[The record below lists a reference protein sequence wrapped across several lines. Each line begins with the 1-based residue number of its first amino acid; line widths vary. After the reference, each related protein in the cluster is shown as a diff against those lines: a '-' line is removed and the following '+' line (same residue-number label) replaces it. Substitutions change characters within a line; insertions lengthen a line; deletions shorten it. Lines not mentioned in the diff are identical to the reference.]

1 MNSNFIATGWRQV
14 AAGFVLLATV
24 SMIASCYSVVA
35 VPLLKEFHPSR
46 FVMGLAMF
54 VLSGVSALLSPF
66 LGNLMDRSSLRR
78 MMLIGGTLIAA
89 GYASLSLAT
98 SFNHVLIIFGLLIA
112 PANVLLGPMA
122 VTVLLSRWFS
132 RRRGLAIGIA
142 IAGVATGSI
151 VYPVIIQAL
160 LNHFE
165 WRAAFQVFGLL
176 LLVVTLSAAAL
187 VINHPHDRGLHADGT
202 SEESPSVKA
211 ARDAPPVSA
220 MSVLADPT
228 FWLAAA
234 VFAVVTSGMK
244 GMITNL
250 SPMALDNGVSVTA
263 AAALISVYG
272 TAGLVAKGGFALLSD
287 RVNPRILMFA
297 SLAGFAAG
305 MTTLTQA
312 SLGYGAIVT
321 GVSMIGLFG
330 GMMVPMQSLLM
341 PRIFGEHVVGKA
353 YGLMSGV
360 TLLALMTTP
369 ALFGLIFDRTG
380 SYAAIFLTFA
390 GLAIVV
396 MLAVA
401 AMRMHPRYVADA
413 AAVVVVPAE

>member
-1 MNSNFIATGWRQV
+1 MNSNFATGWRQV
-14 AAGFVLLATV
+14 ALGFVLLATV

-35 VPLLKEFHPSR
+35 VPLLAAFHPTR

-78 MMLIGGTLIAA
+78 LMLIGGGLIAA

-98 SFNHVLIIFGLLIA
+98 SFNHVLIIFGLFIA

-132 RRRGLAIGIA
+132 RRRGLVIGIA

-160 LNHFE
+160 LNHFK
-165 WRAAFQVFGLL
+165 WRTAFQVFGLL
-176 LLVVTLSAAAL
+176 LLAVTVTAAL
-187 VINHPHDRGLHADGT
+187 LVVNHPHDRGLHADGD
-202 SEESPSVKA
+202 SEDSVT
-211 ARDAPPVSA
+211 A
-220 MSVLADPT
+220 MSVLTDPT

-250 SPMALDNGVSVTA
+250 SPLALDNGVSATA
-263 AAALISVYG
+263 AAGLISVYG

-305 MTTLTQA
+305 MAMLTQA
-312 SLGYGAIVT
+312 SLGYTAISS
-321 GVSMIGLFG
+321 GVALVGMFG
-330 GMMVPMQSLLM
+330 GIMVPMQSLLM

-380 SYAAIFLTFA
+380 SYSAIFVTFSA
-390 GLAIVV
+390 LAIAV

-401 AMRMHPRYVADA
+401 AMRMHPRYVAKDA
-413 AAVVVVPAE
+413 ELVAVLAE

>member
-1 MNSNFIATGWRQV
+1 MNSKFATGWRQV
-14 AAGFVLLATV
+14 ALGFVLLATV

-35 VPLLKEFHPSR
+35 VPLLKEFHPTR

-66 LGNLMDRSSLRR
+66 LGNLMDRSSMRR
-78 MMLIGGTLIAA
+78 MMLIGGGLIAA

-98 SFNHVLIIFGLLIA
+98 SFNHVLIIFGLFIA

-132 RRRGLAIGIA
+132 RRRGLVIGIA

-176 LLVVTLSAAAL
+176 LLAVTVSAALL
-187 VINHPHDRGLHADGT
+187 VVNHPHDRGLHADGA
-202 SEESPSVKA
+202 SEDSASVKA

-220 MSVLADPT
+220 MSVLTDPT
-228 FWLAAA
+228 FWLAVA

-250 SPMALDNGVSVTA
+250 SPLALDNGVSAMA
-263 AAALISVYG
+263 AAGLISVYG
-272 TAGLVAKGGFALLSD
+272 TAGLVAKGGFALLAD

-305 MTTLTQA
+305 MAMLTQA
-312 SLGYGAIVT
+312 SLGYGAIVAA
-321 GVSMIGLFG
+321 VSMIGLFG

-380 SYAAIFLTFA
+380 SYSAIFVTFA
-390 GLAIVV
+390 GLALVV

-401 AMRMHPRYVADA
+401 AMRLHPRYVAGDSA
-413 AAVVVVPAE
+413 LAE

>member
-1 MNSNFIATGWRQV
+1 MNSNFATGWRQV
-14 AAGFVLLATV
+14 ALGFVLLATV

-66 LGNLMDRSSLRR
+66 LGNLMDRSSMRR
-78 MMLIGGTLIAA
+78 LMLIGGGLIAA
-89 GYASLSLAT
+89 GYASLSLAS
-98 SFNHVLIIFGLLIA
+98 SFNHVLIIFGLFIA

-132 RRRGLAIGIA
+132 RRRGLVIGIA

-160 LNHFE
+160 LNYFE
-165 WRAAFQVFGLL
+165 WRTAFQVFGLL
-176 LLVVTLSAAAL
+176 LLAVTISAALL
-187 VINHPHDRGLHADGT
+187 VVNHPHDRGLHADGA
-202 SEESPSVKA
+202 SEDSPSVKA

-220 MSVLADPT
+220 MSVLSDPT
-228 FWLAAA
+228 FWLAVA

-250 SPMALDNGVSVTA
+250 SPLALDNGVSATA
-263 AAALISVYG
+263 AAGLISVYG
-272 TAGLVAKGGFALLSD
+272 TAGLVAKGGFALLAD
-287 RVNPRILMFA
+287 RLNPRILMFA

-305 MTTLTQA
+305 MAMLTQA
-312 SLGYGAIVT
+312 GLGYGTIVA
-321 GVSMIGLFG
+321 GVCMIGLFG

-380 SYAAIFLTFA
+380 SYAAIFVTFA
-390 GLAIVV
+390 GLALAV

-401 AMRMHPRYVADA
+401 AMRLHPRYVAEDA
-413 AAVVVVPAE
+413 GMAAVLAE

>member
-1 MNSNFIATGWRQV
+1 MNSNFALGWRQV
-14 AAGFVLLATV
+14 ALGFVLLATV

-78 MMLIGGTLIAA
+78 MMLIGGGLIAA

-98 SFNHVLIIFGLLIA
+98 SFNHVLIVFGLFIA

-132 RRRGLAIGIA
+132 RRRGLVIGIA
-142 IAGVATGSI
+142 IAGIATGSI

-160 LNHFE
+160 LNYFE
-165 WRAAFQVFGLL
+165 WRTAFQVFGLL
-176 LLVVTLSAAAL
+176 LLVITVSAALL
-187 VINHPHDRGLHADGT
+187 VINHPHDRGLHADGA
-202 SEESPSVKA
+202 SEDSPAIKA

-220 MSVLADPT
+220 MSVLTDPT
-228 FWLAAA
+228 FWLAVA

-250 SPMALDNGVSVTA
+250 SPLALDNGVSAMA
-263 AAALISVYG
+263 AAGLISVFG
-272 TAGLVAKGGFALLSD
+272 TAGLVAKGGFALLAD
-287 RVNPRILMFA
+287 RLNPRILMLV
-297 SLAGFAAG
+297 SLAGFGAG
-305 MTTLTQA
+305 MAMLTQA
-312 SLGYGAIVT
+312 SLGYGAIVAA
-321 GVSMIGLFG
+321 VSMIGLFG

-369 ALFGLIFDRTG
+369 ALFGYIFDVTG
-380 SYAAIFLTFA
+380 SYSAIFVTFA
-390 GLAIVV
+390 GLAVVV

-401 AMRMHPRYVADA
+401 AMRLHPRHVAEDA
-413 AAVVVVPAE
+413 EVVPVLAE

>member
-1 MNSNFIATGWRQV
+1 MNKSFATGWRQV
-14 AAGFVLLATV
+14 GLGFVLLATV

-35 VPLLKEFHPSR
+35 VPLLKEFHPTR
-46 FVMGLAMF
+46 FVLGLAMF

-66 LGNLMDRSSLRR
+66 LGNLMDRSSLKR
-78 MMLIGGTLIAA
+78 MMLIGGGLIAA

-98 SFNHVLIIFGLLIA
+98 SFNHVLIVFGLFIA

-122 VTVLLSRWFS
+122 VTVLLSRWFA

-165 WRAAFQVFGLL
+165 WRTAFQVFGLL
-176 LLVVTLSAAAL
+176 LLAVTIPAAL
-187 VINHPHDRGLHADGT
+187 LVVNHPHDRGLHADGEAED
-202 SEESPSVKA
+202 SAAFKA
-211 ARDAPPVSA
+211 ARNAPPVSA
-220 MSVLADPT
+220 GTVLADPT
-228 FWLAAA
+228 FWLAVA

-250 SPMALDNGVSVTA
+250 SPMALDNGVSATA
-263 AAALISVYG
+263 AAGLISVYG
-272 TAGLVAKGGFALLSD
+272 TAGLVAKGGFAMLAD

-297 SLAGFAAG
+297 SLAGFATG
-305 MTTLTQA
+305 MVMLTQA
-312 SLGYGAIVT
+312 SLGYGAIVV

-341 PRIFGEHVVGKA
+341 PRIFGEQVVGKA

-369 ALFGLIFDRTG
+369 ALFGLIYDLTG
-380 SYAAIFLTFA
+380 SYSAIFVTFA
-390 GLAIVV
+390 GLAVV
-396 MLAVA
+396 SCWRSRQCGCIR
-401 AMRMHPRYVADA
+401 AMSTNW
-413 AAVVVVPAE
+413 AE

>member
-1 MNSNFIATGWRQV
+1 MNSNFATGWRQV
-14 AAGFVLLATV
+14 ALGFVLLATV

-35 VPLLKEFHPSR
+35 VPLLKEFHPTR

-54 VLSGVSALLSPF
+54 VLSCVSALLSPF

-78 MMLIGGTLIAA
+78 LMLIGGGLIAA

-98 SFNHVLIIFGLLIA
+98 SFNHVLIIFGLFIA

-132 RRRGLAIGIA
+132 RRRGLVIGIA

-165 WRAAFQVFGLL
+165 WRTAFQVFGLL
-176 LLVVTLSAAAL
+176 LLAVTVTAAL
-187 VINHPHDRGLHADGT
+187 LVVNHPHDRGLHADGD
-202 SEESPSVKA
+202 SEDSIAVKA
-211 ARDAPPVSA
+211 ARDAPAVTA
-220 MSVLADPT
+220 MSVLTDPT

-250 SPMALDNGVSVTA
+250 SPLALDNGVSATA
-263 AAALISVYG
+263 AAGLISVYG

-305 MTTLTQA
+305 MAMLTQA
-312 SLGYGAIVT
+312 SLGYTAIIS
-321 GVSMIGLFG
+321 GVGLVGMFG
-330 GMMVPMQSLLM
+330 GIMVPMQSLLM

-380 SYAAIFLTFA
+380 SYCAIFVTFTA
-390 GLAIVV
+390 LAFAV

-401 AMRMHPRYVADA
+401 AMRMHPRYVAKDA
-413 AAVVVVPAE
+413 ELVAVLAE

>member
-1 MNSNFIATGWRQV
+1 MNSNFALGWRQV
-14 AAGFVLLATV
+14 ALGFVLLATV

-78 MMLIGGTLIAA
+78 MMLIGGGLIAA

-98 SFNHVLIIFGLLIA
+98 SFNHVLIVFGLFIA

-132 RRRGLAIGIA
+132 RRRGLVIGIA
-142 IAGVATGSI
+142 IAGIATGSI

-160 LNHFE
+160 LNYFE
-165 WRAAFQVFGLL
+165 WRTAFQVFGLL
-176 LLVVTLSAAAL
+176 LLVITVSAALL
-187 VINHPHDRGLHADGT
+187 VINHPHERGLHADGA
-202 SEESPSVKA
+202 SEDSPAIKA

-220 MSVLADPT
+220 MSVLTDPT
-228 FWLAAA
+228 FWLAVA

-250 SPMALDNGVSVTA
+250 SPLALDNGVSAMA
-263 AAALISVYG
+263 AAGLISVFG
-272 TAGLVAKGGFALLSD
+272 TAGLVAKGGFALLAD
-287 RVNPRILMFA
+287 RLNPRILMLV
-297 SLAGFAAG
+297 SLAGFGAG
-305 MTTLTQA
+305 MAMLTQA
-312 SLGYGAIVT
+312 SLGYGAIVAA
-321 GVSMIGLFG
+321 VSMIGLFG

-369 ALFGLIFDRTG
+369 ALFGYIFDVTG
-380 SYAAIFLTFA
+380 SYSAIFVTFA
-390 GLAIVV
+390 GLAVVV

-401 AMRMHPRYVADA
+401 AMRLHPRHVAEDA
-413 AAVVVVPAE
+413 EVVPVLAE

>member
-1 MNSNFIATGWRQV
+1 
-14 AAGFVLLATV
+14 
-24 SMIASCYSVVA
+24 
-35 VPLLKEFHPSR
+35 
-46 FVMGLAMF
+46 MGLAMF
-54 VLSGVSALLSPF
+54 VLSAVSALLSPF

-78 MMLIGGTLIAA
+78 MMLIGGGLIAA

-98 SFNHVLIIFGLLIA
+98 NFNHVLIVFGLFIA

-176 LLVVTLSAAAL
+176 LLAVTIPAAL
-187 VINHPHDRGLHADGT
+187 LVVNHPHDRGLHADGA
-202 SEESPSVKA
+202 SEDSPSVRA
-211 ARDAPPVSA
+211 ARDAAPVSA
-220 MSVLADPT
+220 MAVLSDPT
-228 FWLAAA
+228 FWLAVA

-250 SPMALDNGVSVTA
+250 SPLALDNGVSATA
-263 AAALISVYG
+263 AAGLISVYG
-272 TAGLVAKGGFALLSD
+272 TAGLVAKAGFALLSD

-305 MTTLTQA
+305 MATLTQA
-312 SLGYGAIVT
+312 NLGYGAIVS

-341 PRIFGEHVVGKA
+341 PRIFGENVVGKA

-369 ALFGLIFDRTG
+369 ALFGLIFDQTG
-380 SYAAIFLTFA
+380 SYAAIFVTFA

-401 AMRMHPRYVADA
+401 AMRMHPRYGAEDA
-413 AAVVVVPAE
+413 GVVTVLAE

>member
-1 MNSNFIATGWRQV
+1 MNSKFATGWRQV
-14 AAGFVLLATV
+14 ALGFVLLATI

-35 VPLLKEFHPSR
+35 VPLLKEFHPTR

-54 VLSGVSALLSPF
+54 VLSAVSALLSPF

-78 MMLIGGTLIAA
+78 MMLIGGTLIAV

-98 SFNHVLIIFGLLIA
+98 SFNHVLIIFGLFIA

-132 RRRGLAIGIA
+132 RRRGLVIGIA

-176 LLVVTLSAAAL
+176 LLAVTVSAAAL
-187 VINHPHDRGLHADGT
+187 VVNHPHDRGLHADGA
-202 SEESPSVKA
+202 SEDSPAVKA

-220 MSVLADPT
+220 MSVLTDPT

-250 SPMALDNGVSVTA
+250 SPLALDNGVSATA
-263 AAALISVYG
+263 AAGLISVYG
-272 TAGLVAKGGFALLSD
+272 AAGLVAKGGFALLSD
-287 RVNPRILMFA
+287 RVSPRVLMFA

-305 MTTLTQA
+305 MAMLTQA
-312 SLGYGAIVT
+312 SLGYAAIIS
-321 GVSMIGLFG
+321 GVGLIGMFG
-330 GMMVPMQSLLM
+330 GIMVPMQSLLM
-341 PRIFGEHVVGKA
+341 PRIFGENVVGKA

-360 TLLALMTTP
+360 SLLALMTTP

-380 SYAAIFLTFA
+380 SYAAIFVTFV
-390 GLAIVV
+390 GLAVV
-396 MLAVA
+396 ASLAVA
-401 AMRMHPRYVADA
+401 AMRMHPRYVAEDA
-413 AAVVVVPAE
+413 GAVAALT

>member
-1 MNSNFIATGWRQV
+1 MNSKFATGWRQV
-14 AAGFVLLATV
+14 ALGFVLLATI

-35 VPLLKEFHPSR
+35 VPLLKEFHPTR

-54 VLSGVSALLSPF
+54 VLSAVSALLSPF

-78 MMLIGGTLIAA
+78 MMLIGGTLIAV

-98 SFNHVLIIFGLLIA
+98 SFNHVLIIFGLFIA

-132 RRRGLAIGIA
+132 RRRGLVIGIA

-176 LLVVTLSAAAL
+176 LLAVTVSAAAL
-187 VINHPHDRGLHADGT
+187 VVNHPHDRGLHADGA
-202 SEESPSVKA
+202 SEDSPAVKA

-220 MSVLADPT
+220 MSVLTDPT

-250 SPMALDNGVSVTA
+250 SPLALDNGVSATA
-263 AAALISVYG
+263 AAGLISVYG
-272 TAGLVAKGGFALLSD
+272 AAGLVAKGGFALLSD
-287 RVNPRILMFA
+287 RVSPRVLMFA

-305 MTTLTQA
+305 MAMLTQA
-312 SLGYGAIVT
+312 SLGYAAIIS
-321 GVSMIGLFG
+321 GVGLIGMFG
-330 GMMVPMQSLLM
+330 GIMVPMQSLLM
-341 PRIFGEHVVGKA
+341 PRIFGENVVGKA

-380 SYAAIFLTFA
+380 SYAAIFVTFV
-390 GLAIVV
+390 GLAVV
-396 MLAVA
+396 ASLAVA
-401 AMRMHPRYVADA
+401 AMRMHPRYVAEDA
-413 AAVVVVPAE
+413 GAVAALT

>member
-1 MNSNFIATGWRQV
+1 MNSNFATGWRQV
-14 AAGFVLLATV
+14 ALGFVLLATV

-35 VPLLKEFHPSR
+35 VPLLAAFHPTR

-78 MMLIGGTLIAA
+78 LMLIGGGLIAA

-98 SFNHVLIIFGLLIA
+98 SFNHVLIIFGLFIA

-132 RRRGLAIGIA
+132 RRRGLVIGIA

-160 LNHFE
+160 LNHFK
-165 WRAAFQVFGLL
+165 WRTAFQVFGLL
-176 LLVVTLSAAAL
+176 LLAVTVTAAL
-187 VINHPHDRGLHADGT
+187 LVVNHPHDRGLHADGD
-202 SEESPSVKA
+202 SEDSIAVKA
-211 ARDAPPVSA
+211 ARDAPAVTA
-220 MSVLADPT
+220 MSVLTDPT

-250 SPMALDNGVSVTA
+250 SPLALDNGVSATA
-263 AAALISVYG
+263 AAGLISVYG

-305 MTTLTQA
+305 MAMLTQA
-312 SLGYGAIVT
+312 SLGYTAIIS
-321 GVSMIGLFG
+321 GVALVGMFG
-330 GMMVPMQSLLM
+330 GIMVPMQSLLM

-380 SYAAIFLTFA
+380 SYSAIFVTFSA
-390 GLAIVV
+390 LAIAV

-401 AMRMHPRYVADA
+401 AMRMHPRYVAKDA
-413 AAVVVVPAE
+413 ELVAVLAE

>member
-1 MNSNFIATGWRQV
+1 MNSKFATGWRQV
-14 AAGFVLLATV
+14 ALGFVLLATV

-35 VPLLKEFHPSR
+35 VPLLKEFHPTR

-66 LGNLMDRSSLRR
+66 LGNLMDRSSMRR
-78 MMLIGGTLIAA
+78 MMLIGGGLIAA

-98 SFNHVLIIFGLLIA
+98 SFNHVLIIFGLFIA

-132 RRRGLAIGIA
+132 RRRGLVIGIA

-176 LLVVTLSAAAL
+176 LLAVTVSAALL
-187 VINHPHDRGLHADGT
+187 VVNHPHDRGLHADGA
-202 SEESPSVKA
+202 SEDSASVKA

-220 MSVLADPT
+220 MSVLTDPT
-228 FWLAAA
+228 FWLAVA

-250 SPMALDNGVSVTA
+250 SPLALDNGVSAMA
-263 AAALISVYG
+263 AAGLISVYG
-272 TAGLVAKGGFALLSD
+272 TAGLVAKGGFALLAD
-287 RVNPRILMFA
+287 RVNPRVLMLA
-297 SLAGFAAG
+297 SLAGFGAG
-305 MTTLTQA
+305 MAMLTQA
-312 SLGYGAIVT
+312 SLGYGAIVAA
-321 GVSMIGLFG
+321 VSIIGLFG

-380 SYAAIFLTFA
+380 SYSAIFVTFA
-390 GLAIVV
+390 GLALVV

-401 AMRMHPRYVADA
+401 AMRLHPRYVAGDSA
-413 AAVVVVPAE
+413 LAE

>member
-1 MNSNFIATGWRQV
+1 MNSNFATGWRQV
-14 AAGFVLLATV
+14 ALGFVLLATV

-35 VPLLKEFHPSR
+35 VPLLKEFHPTR

-66 LGNLMDRSSLRR
+66 LGNLMDRSSMRR
-78 MMLIGGTLIAA
+78 MMLIGGGLIAA

-98 SFNHVLIIFGLLIA
+98 SFNHVLIIFGLFIA

-132 RRRGLAIGIA
+132 RRRGLVIGIA

-165 WRAAFQVFGLL
+165 WRTAFQVFGMLL
-176 LLVVTLSAAAL
+176 LAVTISAAL
-187 VINHPHDRGLHADGT
+187 MVVNHPHDRGLHADGA
-202 SEESPSVKA
+202 SEDSASVKA

-220 MSVLADPT
+220 MSVLTDPT
-228 FWLAAA
+228 FWLAVA

-250 SPMALDNGVSVTA
+250 SPLALDNGVSAMA
-263 AAALISVYG
+263 AAGLISVYG
-272 TAGLVAKGGFALLSD
+272 TAGLVAKGGFALLAD
-287 RVNPRILMFA
+287 RVNPRVLMFA

-305 MTTLTQA
+305 MAMLTQA
-312 SLGYGAIVT
+312 SLGYGAIVAA
-321 GVSMIGLFG
+321 VSMIGLFG

-353 YGLMSGV
+353 YGLMSGM

-380 SYAAIFLTFA
+380 SYSAIFVTFA
-390 GLAIVV
+390 GLALVV

-401 AMRMHPRYVADA
+401 AMRLHPRYVAED
-413 AAVVVVPAE
+413 PAMAPALTE

>member
-1 MNSNFIATGWRQV
+1 MDRNFIATGWRQIAV
-14 AAGFVLLATV
+14 GFVLLATV

-35 VPLLKEFHPSR
+35 VPLLAEFKPTR
-46 FVMGLAMF
+46 FVLELAMT
-54 VLSGVSALLSPF
+54 VLSGTSALLSPY
-66 LGNLMDRSSLRR
+66 LGNLMDRASLRK
-78 MMLIGGTLIAA
+78 MMLIGGGLIAA

-98 SFNHVLIIFGLLIA
+98 SFNHVLIIFGLFIA

-122 VTVLLSRWFS
+122 VTVLLSRWFV

-151 VYPVIIQAL
+151 VYPLIIRGL

-165 WRAAFQVFGLL
+165 WRTAFQMLGVI
-176 LLVVTLSAAAL
+176 LLVVTGLAAML
-187 VINHPHDRGLHADGT
+187 VVNHPRDRGLHADGDAV
-202 SEESPSVKA
+202 EPPSVKA
-211 ARDAPPVSA
+211 AREAPRVSA
-220 MSVLADPT
+220 AAVLSDPT

-234 VFAVVTSGMK
+234 VFGVVMSGMK

-250 SPMALDNGVSVTA
+250 SPMAIDNGISATMA
-263 AAALISVYG
+263 AGLISVYG
-272 TAGLVAKGGFALLSD
+272 TAGLIAKGGFAALAD
-287 RVNPRILMFA
+287 WVNPRILMFI

-305 MTTLTQA
+305 MTMLTQA
-312 SLGYGAIVT
+312 HFGYQAIFA
-321 GVSMIGLFG
+321 GVGLVGMFG
-330 GMMVPMQSLLM
+330 GIMVPMQALLM
-341 PRIFGEHVVGKA
+341 PRLFGEHMVGKA

-369 ALFGLIFDRTG
+369 PLFGLIYDVTG

-390 GLAIVV
+390 GLAIAV

-401 AMRMHPRYVADA
+401 VMRMHPRYTANDGGAVA
-413 AAVVVVPAE
+413 VPAE